1 MFPWRAH
8 VETVDFPAMNGG
20 SFNVTWWFIQPVK
33 RVTWGMV
40 YLWVHTVPQ
49 IYIIIICKKFK
60 HANIFC
66 SLGGTPSFLELHPLS
81 LQTAVHPAPCAS
93 QRAIWRGHHSPR
105 RVGPARNLYPCR
117 CLNVG
122 GKHGTWVSFPLVLGH
137 LHGENDD
144 FYIFL
149 PWDFDIYACS
159 DPHQDTHLGFLRIF
173 GWSILR
179 AWPWVPWCPWCR
191 CLSLAPRPP

>member
-1 MFPWRAH
+1 
-8 VETVDFPAMNGG
+8 
-20 SFNVTWWFIQPVK
+20 
-33 RVTWGMV
+33 MV
-40 YLWVHTVPQ
+40 YLWVYTVPQ

-137 LHGENDD
+137 PHGENDD
-144 FYIFL
+144 FTMGFWYIRMFR
-149 PWDFDIYACS
+149 PTS
-159 DPHQDTHLGFLRIF
+159 G
-173 GWSILR
+173 

-191 CLSLAPRPP
+191 WHPDLRNGRASPNAPHPTSQRTCACGPDYDLRWASPHDLPGWSLTSPWNNA

>member
-1 MFPWRAH
+1 MKGPCR
-8 VETVDFPAMNGG
+8 NGG
-20 SFNVTWWFIQPVK
+20 FPSHERRLVQCHL
-33 RVTWGMV
+33 MV
-40 YLWVHTVPQ
+40 YTTH
-49 IYIIIICKKFK
+49 KKGDLGYGL
-60 HANIFC
+60 
-66 SLGGTPSFLELHPLS
+66 SLGSYSTTDLYNHYMQKVQTCKYILQSGWYPKFFRITPLS